1 MQGVSFGF
9 SECAFTKAMGINRD
23 IDGDDGAWVHSS
35 RVVQAISRMSRDAR
49 DILRSPT
56 SV

>member
-1 MQGVSFGF
+1 MQGVSFRF
-9 SECAFTKAMGINRD
+9 SECAFVKAMS
-23 IDGDDGAWVHSS
+23 IDGDVDGNNGVWVYGS
-35 RVVQAISRMSRDAR
+35 RMFHVISRRSRDAR

>member
-1 MQGVSFGF
+1 MFWLSK
-9 SECAFTKAMGINRD
+9 CAFAKAMSV
-23 IDGDDGAWVHSS
+23 DGGVNGDNGAWVYSS
-35 RVVQAISRMSRDAR
+35 RMFHVISRRSRDAR